1 MAIDRWPLL
10 AHSLAELVYLA
21 LGALFAWEVGAA
33 AWVAVFSAPDAC
45 PSAGGCGSFAAWLSA
60 VNALPPILI
69 VLSVTAR
76 AWGERDMGAW
86 KPLYWFGC
94 V

>member
-1 MAIDRWPLL
+1 MAGNPGTTFV
-10 AHSLAELVYLA
+10 ELVYLA

-33 AWVAVFSAPDAC
+33 AWVAVFSAPDTC

-76 AWGERDMGAW
+76 AWGERDLGAW

>member
-1 MAIDRWPLL
+1 MVR
-10 AHSLAELVYLA
+10 A
-21 LGALFAWEVGAA
+21 LRR
-33 AWVAVFSAPDAC
+33 
-45 PSAGGCGSFAAWLSA
+45 SAGGCGSFAAWLSA

-76 AWGERDMGAW
+76 AWGERDLGAW